1 MWREMSSPFIAE
13 LPDGEVGLPGLDEKC
28 LLIGSFSP
36 LGNYGRSL
44 ALHWNPP
51 QVGRRGIGT
60 TRLRAAAA
68 LLAGG

>member
-1 MWREMSSPFIAE
+1 MSSPFIAE
-13 LPDGEVGLPGLDEKC
+13 LPDGEAGLPGLDKKR

-44 ALHWNPP
+44 ALYWNPH
-51 QVGRRGIGT
+51 QVGHRGIGT
-60 TRLRAAAA
+60 TQLRAAAA